1 MMSVKAAA
9 VDLRENRCRDRT
21 RLDRHRFS
29 PYHHMTLQMIP
40 YLPFN
45 QVMFCQFH
53 SELLCTRSLLNKP
66 PDQQPFWN
74 TNRQISN
81 LSEIAGRHGFSNKQF
96 LFDVRTA
103 KKVLRIIL
111 NIFEHLAAK
120 MTRSIGATTAE
131 ILTVSPQDKAS
142 SSRPLC
148 GVRSLVGQNS

>member
-29 PYHHMTLQMIP
+29 PYHHMTLQI
-40 YLPFN
+40 N
-45 QVMFCQFH
+45 QTTRMFCQFH